1 MSDLDVVYSA
11 GRLRYRGQYIAA
23 TCGRGGVTDHKRE
36 GDGATPRGTHSIAGL
51 FYRLDRVAAPSDW
64 AQPIYPRD
72 LWCDDP
78 QHPAYNLL
86 CRAPLEA
93 SHEQMR
99 RADPQ
104 YDVVLITDWNWPE
117 ASPGR
122 GSAIFLHQWRRP
134 GAATAGCIAMA
145 RGDLLWLA
153 AKVAPGTRL
162 IIR

>member
-1 MSDLDVVYSA
+1 
-11 GRLRYRGQYIAA
+11 
-23 TCGRGGVTDHKRE
+23 
-36 GDGATPRGTHSIAGL
+36 
-51 FYRLDRVAAPSDW
+51 
-64 AQPIYPRD
+64 
-72 LWCDDP
+72 
-78 QHPAYNLL
+78 
-86 CRAPLEA
+86 
-93 SHEQMR
+93 MR